1 MSNSIYGLLEFYTS
15 SRKVRGDGELFDLK
29 YVQLLM
35 KGIFGFFEMA
45 EVDAEIIDWTEPKMQ
60 LVKGKLKKDY
70 PWNDVFNN

>member
-1 MSNSIYGLLEFYTS
+1 
-15 SRKVRGDGELFDLK
+15 
-29 YVQLLM
+29 M

-45 EVDAEIIDWTEPKMQ
+45 EMDAEIIDWTEPKMQ